1 MISTSIRC
9 VVTEV
14 SIVFFVN
21 IVTNLS
27 VVAIS
32 VVPVDVV
39 IIASPS
45 YKYSPRPSM
54 SLSPSPPLVSLSTS
68 LPLSPF
74 PLLLSSPLSS
84 STEIMLGPTPPGKV

>member
-39 IIASPS
+39 IISIAIIQVFTSAVNVTFAFAAVGIIINIITI
-45 YKYSPRPSM
+45 
-54 SLSPSPPLVSLSTS
+54 VSVSAVVVVAAV
-68 LPLSPF
+68 F
-74 PLLLSSPLSS
+74 
-84 STEIMLGPTPPGKV
+84 VN